1 MESMLRGTVREQSE
15 LLAARR
21 RTDHRIAVLT
31 ERYDAKQLTHSQFVA
46 QLNAIHAA
54 YARQYLEIRNRA
66 RAEEFSLSASDP
78 RALSSQKG

>member
-1 MESMLRGTVREQSE
+1 MGSLLRGTVREQSE

-21 RTDHRIAVLT
+21 RTDRQIAVLT
-31 ERYDAKQLTHSQFVA
+31 ERYDAQRLTHSEFVA

-66 RAEEFSLSASDP
+66 RAQEFSLSAGDS
-78 RALSSQKG
+78 RALLSQKG